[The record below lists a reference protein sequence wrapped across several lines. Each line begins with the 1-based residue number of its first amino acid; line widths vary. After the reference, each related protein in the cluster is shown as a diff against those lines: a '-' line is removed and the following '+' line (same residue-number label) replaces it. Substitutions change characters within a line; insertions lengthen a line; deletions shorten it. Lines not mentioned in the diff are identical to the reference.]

1 MKDFHKKLESSEK
14 ESALLSV
21 EQKRSITNLE
31 ADEVR
36 MSAKFGLEISREHEE
51 KEFGVIMEILQKLGG
66 IANIKNLKFEEVM
79 ARFSEFLFSAMEA
92 ETEHYFNLVKKTKC
106 TDSNTAYNVHLS
118 GVVGKLLNM
127 IFNDKL

>member
-21 EQKRSITNLE
+21 EQKRSITNLVE
-31 ADEVR
+31 EKVKE
-36 MSAKFGLEISREHEE
+36 SAEFGLEISREHQE
-51 KEFGVIMEILQKLGG
+51 KELEAIIKTLQKLGG
-66 IANIKNLKFEEVM
+66 IASIKNLEFEEVR
-79 ARFSEFLFSAMEA
+79 AQFSEFLFSAMEA